1 MEGLFAMK
9 IRNPIL
15 LLSAAVLLAA
25 VFMFTACSS
34 DERKSARGKE
44 NKYPKLLA
52 IPLKKV
58 LVIQPPAVLVLTP
71 V

>member
-25 VFMFTACSS
+25 VFLFSACSS
-34 DERKSARGKE
+34 DERKSSRSKE
-44 NKYPKLLA
+44 NKYPKLTNYN
-52 IPLKKV
+52 LK
-58 LVIQPPAVLVLTP
+58 LDIISTRGNYRRGED
-71 V
+71 